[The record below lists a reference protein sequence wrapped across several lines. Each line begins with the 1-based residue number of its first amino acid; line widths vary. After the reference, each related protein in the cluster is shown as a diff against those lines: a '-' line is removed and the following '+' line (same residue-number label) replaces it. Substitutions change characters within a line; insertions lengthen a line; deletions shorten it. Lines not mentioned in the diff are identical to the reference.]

1 MELYCSLMLIF
12 GYFCTGYVGDID
24 VCWPRHTESSL
35 GYHARMS
42 GNLTLTLNLVEGQ
55 RLVGSLTGA
64 VASQRV
70 TEAFKGSL
78 RLVGHQP

>member
-1 MELYCSLMLIF
+1 MLGF
-12 GYFCTGYVGDID
+12 GYFCTGYVGDLD
-24 VCWPRHTESSL
+24 VRSQGRTESSV
-35 GYHARMS
+35 GYHAEVA
-42 GNLTLTLNLVEGQ
+42 GFLTLAVNQVTGQ
-55 RLVGSLTGA
+55 RQAGSLTGA